1 MRRWKPD
8 VIPELV
14 DWVAGLRPPKCN
26 LLSVTFIL
34 LLIVLL
40 AASAQEPV
48 LVVVEK
54 KANQVGFYTA
64 SGKRVAGV
72 SVGQTPH
79 EMVLDPDGRHLYI
92 SDNGV
97 LWMSYKGSG
106 GNTISI
112 VDIKERKKVGVI
124 STGKFYRPH
133 GMSIDPKTNRLIVTS
148 ENPDR
153 LVLVDLKSRSVIKDF
168 DNGGEAPHM
177 VMFGPNA
184 EWAYASNTRSDTLG
198 AVNVRTGETKIIPIG
213 NYPQGSALSEDGKYL
228 YVTCGDSASI
238 HIIDTATQKAV
249 GVIKASKGVNRVAIT
264 PDQKTLV
271 YSISR
276 EGKAVGFADIA
287 SRKQTGKVDLG
298 GSPLSISLSKDG
310 KYAFAGVQDNDE
322 IWVVSVD
329 NRKVVQVIRTP
340 EGAGPDPVMDIGS
353 YEPPK

>member
-1 MRRWKPD
+1 MPF
-8 VIPELV
+8 
-14 DWVAGLRPPKCN
+14 
-26 LLSVTFIL
+26 VTFIL
-34 LLIVLL
+34 LFAISL

-54 KANQVGFYTA
+54 KASQVGFYTA
-64 SGKRVAGV
+64 SGERVAGV
-72 SVGQTPH
+72 AVGKTPH
-79 EMVLDPDGRHLYI
+79 EMVLDPDGRHLYV

-97 LWMSYKGSG
+97 LWMSYKGPG

-124 STGKFYRPH
+124 STGEFHRPH
-133 GMSIDPKTNRLIVTS
+133 GMSIDPKTHRLIATS

-153 LVLVDLKSRSVIKDF
+153 LVLVDLKSRSVVKNF

-177 VMFGPNA
+177 VIFGPHA

-213 NYPQGSALSEDGKYL
+213 DYPQGSALSEDGKYL
-228 YVTCGDSASI
+228 YVTCSDSATI
-238 HIIDTATQKAV
+238 HIIDTATQKEV
-249 GVIKASKGVNRVAIT
+249 GVIKAGKGVNRVAIT

-271 YSISR
+271 YSIGS

-287 SRKQTGKVDLG
+287 SRKQTGRVDLG

-310 KYAFAGVQDNDE
+310 KHAFAGVQDNDE

-329 NRKVVQVIRTP
+329 DRKVVQVIKTP
-340 EGAGPDPVMDIGS
+340 EGAGPDPVMAIGS
-353 YEPPK
+353 YQPPK